1 MSGAG
6 PRVLIAGAGIGGL
19 AAALALLRRGVDVDV
34 YEQAARLEEVG
45 AGVQLSPNGNRA
57 LAELGVLAELRTLS
71 CETSAKE
78 VRHWATGETWPLFD
92 LGAEG
97 ETRYG
102 YPYLTV
108 WRPDLLEV
116 LAAAVRA
123 AKPDAIHL
131 GCRAV
136 GVSQAGGRVALELE
150 GGRQIEGEAL
160 VGADGVHSRIRNALW
175 GDDKPQFAGMIAWRG
190 VVPMAALPRHLAR
203 NVATNWVGPGGH
215 VVHYPLHRGELMN
228 FVGIR
233 ERQDWR
239 VESWSVQGDAGEC
252 ARDFAGWH
260 EDVHRLIGAAPS
272 LYKWALMVREPMPR
286 WTRGRV
292 TLLGDACHPTL
303 PMLAQG
309 AVMAIEDGFIL
320 ARALA
325 ASRGDV
331 PAALDRY
338 ERARAERTCRMVL
351 GSAEN
356 ARRFHNRALAEPKTA
371 KEFLDREWSREA
383 ITARYDWL
391 FTYDVTAAAI

>member
-1 MSGAG
+1 MVA
-6 PRVLIAGAGIGGL
+6 RLHVMIAGAGIGGL
-19 AAALALLRRGVDVDV
+19 SAALALLRRGFTVDV

-57 LAELGVLAELRTLS
+57 LAEMGVLHRLRTLS
-71 CETSAKE
+71 CETEGKE
-78 VRHWATGETWPLFD
+78 VRHWRTGETWPLFD

-97 ETRYG
+97 EARYG

-116 LAAAVRA
+116 LAAAVRESS
-123 AKPDAIHL
+123 PGTIHL
-131 GCRAV
+131 GCRAA
-136 GVSQAGGRVALELE
+136 GVTQTRDGIALELE
-150 GGRQIEGEAL
+150 GGRRVDGDAL
-160 VGADGVHSRIRNALW
+160 VGADGVHSKIRGALW
-175 GDDKPQFAGMIAWRG
+175 GEDAPQFSGMIAWRG
-190 VVPMAALPRHLAR
+190 VAPMAALPRHLAR
-203 NVATNWVGPGGH
+203 NVGTNWVGPGGH

-233 ERQDWR
+233 EREDWR
-239 VESWSVQGDAGEC
+239 IESWSTEGDTQEC
-252 ARDFAGWH
+252 ARDFVGWH
-260 EDVHRLIGAAPS
+260 EDVHWLIRAAPS

-286 WTRGRV
+286 WTLGRA

-325 ASRGDV
+325 ASSDDV
-331 PAALDRY
+331 PGALERY
-338 ERARAERTCRMVL
+338 ERARAERTRRMVL

-356 ARRFHNRALAEPKTA
+356 ARRFHNRALAEPETA

-391 FTYDVTAAAI
+391 FTYDVNGAPI